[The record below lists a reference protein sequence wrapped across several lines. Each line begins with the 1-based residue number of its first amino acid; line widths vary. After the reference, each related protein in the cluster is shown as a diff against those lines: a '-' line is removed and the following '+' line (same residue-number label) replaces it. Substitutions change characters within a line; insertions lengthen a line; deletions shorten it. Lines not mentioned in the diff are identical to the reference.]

1 MTSDNEKISFE
12 YITNISVYAG
22 EELTDIP
29 ENEKRYRKVFTQNVE
44 KEKILGVSIGGA
56 HRDDFDIKINGKN
69 SKLYCSQG
77 QQRSIALAMK
87 LAEGEISRKK
97 SGELPVFLF
106 DDVLSELDAE
116 RKRYI
121 LSKLSDRQ
129 VIITSCSESDF
140 DSFIKNSSDAQKIY
154 VENGNFFYR

>member
-1 MTSDNEKISFE
+1 
-12 YITNISVYAG
+12 
-22 EELTDIP
+22 
-29 ENEKRYRKVFTQNVE
+29 
-44 KEKILGVSIGGA
+44 
-56 HRDDFDIKINGKN
+56 
-69 SKLYCSQG
+69 
-77 QQRSIALAMK
+77 MK